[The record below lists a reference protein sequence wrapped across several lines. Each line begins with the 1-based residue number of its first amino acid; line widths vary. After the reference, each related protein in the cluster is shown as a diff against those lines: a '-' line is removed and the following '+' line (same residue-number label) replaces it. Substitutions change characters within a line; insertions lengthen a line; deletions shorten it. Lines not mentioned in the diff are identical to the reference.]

1 MGFVCLLVGL
11 AVFLFAKD
19 RIMLLL
25 SAAICILSFC
35 RAYTF
40 YRGISEKEYEMV
52 EGTCVGIVPMLL
64 RKYRKI
70 RIMDDN
76 GNESALLLGK
86 HLKIQI
92 GFRYRF
98 YFKKTQRLTL
108 GSEYFDSALSSDC
121 FLGFEELGELSD
133 HSELPEKAD

>member
-1 MGFVCLLVGL
+1 
-11 AVFLFAKD
+11 
-19 RIMLLL
+19 
-25 SAAICILSFC
+25 
-35 RAYTF
+35 
-40 YRGISEKEYEMV
+40 MV

-70 RIMDDN
+70 RIMDDD

-121 FLGFEELGELSD
+121 FLGFEELRKLGD
-133 HSELPEKAD
+133 HSVAPEKAD